1 MLTDPLVLL
10 ILATGTIVLGAW
22 VGARRGAKR

>member
-1 MLTDPLVLL
+1 MLTDPLMLL

-22 VGARRGAKR
+22 VSARRHGKR